1 MHREEIKM
9 IERIASRKQAG
20 AVSLF
25 VVIFAA
31 LLMTIVTV
39 GFVKI
44 MVKDQQQAT
53 TQDLSQSAND
63 AALAGIEDAKR
74 LLLLDQS
81 CRDGTAAATINCPS
95 IAAALTPTPGQ
106 NETDCNTLSAAGIV
120 GETNNET
127 VIKQSSG
134 DAAEKL
140 DEAYTCVKVGVNT
153 SNYEGKLEANKTT
166 LVPIF
171 GVSTFDRVEISW
183 FSSQD
188 VSSTDANPTI
198 GFPSTGSNVSLPR
211 VGTQWPLN
219 YPPLLRTQLV
229 QLGGSFK
236 LTDFNDSQAGKS
248 NAHTLFLYPGD
259 AGLNNFDFAA
269 DGRRSGTSAPQLTE
283 CKPSFISDQY
293 LCSATIT
300 LPAPIDGNTAN
311 RNAYLRL
318 TALYNGARFSVK
330 LKNGAS
336 DVLFNR
342 VQPEVDSTGRANDV
356 FRRVKARVELKGDFA
371 YPEAAIDMAGD
382 LCKNFIITDTEGGYS
397 ASATCTP

>member
-1 MHREEIKM
+1 MKAIVSKGQ
-9 IERIASRKQAG
+9 SG

-31 LLMTIVTV
+31 LLLTIVTV
-39 GFVKI
+39 GFVQI

-63 AALAGIEDAKR
+63 AVLAGVEDAKR

-81 CRDGTAAATINCPS
+81 CRDGTAAPTINCAA
-95 IAAALTPTPGQ
+95 IATALTPTPGQ
-106 NETDCNTLSAAGIV
+106 NETDCDALSKAGIV
-120 GETNNET
+120 NEINNET
-127 VIKQSSG
+127 LIQQSTG
-134 DAAEKL
+134 DNAEKL

-153 SNYEGKLEANKTT
+153 VNYEGRMEANKTT

-171 GVSTFDRVEISW
+171 GVSTFDSVEVSW

-188 VSSTDANPTI
+188 VSSTDTNPAI
-198 GFPSTGSNVSLPR
+198 GFPSTGPNVALPR
-211 VGTQWPLN
+211 VGTKWPLN

-236 LTDFNDSQAGKS
+236 LTDFNDSQPGNRS
-248 NAHTLFLYPGD
+248 NTNTLFLYPS
-259 AGLNNFDFAA
+259 ATGLENKDFALDA
-269 DGRRSGTSAPQLTE
+269 RRSNTNTPQQVRCNTDFLSASYA
-283 CKPSFISDQY
+283 CK
-293 LCSATIT
+293 ATIT

-318 TALYNGARFSVK
+318 TALYNGARFSIK
-330 LKNGAS
+330 LKNGANE
-336 DVLFNR
+336 VLFNR
-342 VQPEVDSTGRANDV
+342 VQPEVDSTGRANDI

-371 YPEAAIDMAGD
+371 YPEAAIDMVGD
-382 LCKNFIITDTEGGYS
+382 LCKNFTITDTEGGYS
-397 ASATCTP
+397 TSGTCTP

>member
-1 MHREEIKM
+1 MTRN
-9 IERIASRKQAG
+9 IATKEQSG

-31 LLMTIVTV
+31 LLLTIVTV
-39 GFVKI
+39 GFVQI

-81 CRDGTAAATINCPS
+81 CRDGTAASTVNCSAIAT
-95 IAAALTPTPGQ
+95 ALTPIPGQ
-106 NETDCNTLSAAGIV
+106 NETDCDTLSKAGIV
-120 GETNNET
+120 NETNNET
-127 VIKQSSG
+127 LIQQSTG
-134 DAAEKL
+134 DNAEKL

-153 SNYEGKLEANKTT
+153 VNYEGRLEANKTT
-166 LVPIF
+166 LVPII
-171 GVSTFDRVEISW
+171 GVSTFDRVELSW
-183 FSSQD
+183 FSPED
-188 VSSTDANPTI
+188 VSTTNTNPTV
-198 GFPSTGSNVSLPR
+198 GFPSSGPDVDLPR
-211 VGTQWPLN
+211 LGTKWPSN
-219 YPPLLRTQLV
+219 YPPLLRTQLI

-236 LTDFNDSQAGKS
+236 LADFDDSQGGRG
-248 NAHTLFLYPGD
+248 NAHTLFLYPAE
-259 AGLNNFDFAA
+259 AGSTTFDFAL
-269 DGRRSGTSAPQLTE
+269 DGRRSGASTPRAIACEPNFSSA
-283 CKPSFISDQY
+283 SY
-293 LCSATIT
+293 LCKATII
-300 LPAPIDGNTAN
+300 LPAPIDGNAAN

-318 TALYNGARFSVK
+318 TSLYNGARFSIK

-371 YPEAAIDMAGD
+371 YPEAAIDVVGD
-382 LCKNFIITDTEGGYS
+382 LCKNFTITDAEGGYS
-397 ASATCTP
+397 TSSTCTP